1 MQISRE
7 WATPLTIGAFS
18 LMSVTGLLMFFHWDM
33 GLNKLAHEWVGLVMI
48 GGVAAHAAA
57 NWPAFKRYFL
67 AGNLGRGIIAFSLAV
82 LVGSF
87 FSWTGQK
94 RLPPPVM
101 AMRAIVNAPLAK
113 IAPLSGRST
122 EQAIAALAKAGVHV
136 ASGEMS
142 LEQATNATET
152 CRRRRLLLYSAKAIE
167 RPSPGFRLNGFLRRY
182 GNAHGC
188 EGVSYAET
196 KYNRHGGR
204 SVQRLSD
211 PRQKGVA
218 AYGGDVV
225 GRLAAFLHLLSS
237 VPQNCGFTADPF
249 HLHEIREPFLRL
261 AEAVR
266 RSTQGPHPESPAA
279 LALRQDGDRP
289 GHVTHALAAGAFCG
303 AAGWAMRL
311 PSSKQARS

>member
-18 LMSVTGLLMFFHWDM
+18 LMSVTGLLMFFHWDL

-142 LEQATNATET
+142 LEQATN
-152 CRRRRLLLYSAKAIE
+152 RDRDMQAKAITVLF
-167 RPSPGFRLNGFLRRY
+167 G
-182 GNAHGC
+182 
-188 EGVSYAET
+188 
-196 KYNRHGGR
+196 
-204 SVQRLSD
+204 
-211 PRQKGVA
+211 KG
-218 AYGGDVV
+218 
-225 GRLAAFLHLLSS
+225 H
-237 VPQNCGFTADPF
+237 
-249 HLHEIREPFLRL
+249 
-261 AEAVR
+261 
-266 RSTQGPHPESPAA
+266 
-279 LALRQDGDRP
+279 
-289 GHVTHALAAGAFCG
+289 
-303 AAGWAMRL
+303 
-311 PSSKQARS
+311 